1 MRRILVIACL
11 ALTGCPTTTPDT
23 QGTGTP
29 TADPASMTKLGDQID
44 KADQRVAA
52 GIAVASENADKP
64 AVVRAELGVA
74 ASYLPKPDQIHID
87 YVRNR
92 VARANP
98 EEYKRAEDAGRK
110 MLASIDAR
118 WANAEKEAA
127 ENKKAIEAA
136 NKKICDL
143 EAKNAKLEGDLVQA
157 KKDIVTYACA
167 AIGGLLAVAAVALFW
182 FKQVLGA
189 ISSAAGSAC
198 LLAFPAL
205 VETKWFL
212 PSLGGLGGLL
222 IVGAGAYL
230 LLRNKPSQKP
240 AEAPIPDAAPPA
252 QGKGDV

>member
-1 MRRILVIACL
+1 MRLLLVIAL
-11 ALTGCPTTTPDT
+11 FALTGCPTVPDT

-29 TADPASMTKLGDQID
+29 TADPASMVKLGDQID

-64 AVVRAELGVA
+64 AVVKAELGVA

-118 WANAEKEAA
+118 WANTEKEAA

-167 AIGGLLAVAAVALFW
+167 AIGGLLAIAAVALFW

-189 ISSAAGSAC
+189 ISSAVGSAC

-212 PSLGGLGGLL
+212 PSLAVLGGLL
-222 IVGAGAYL
+222 IVWAGAYL
-230 LLRNKPSQKP
+230 LLAKKTSPEPKEPQSPTTDEPN
-240 AEAPIPDAAPPA
+240 A
-252 QGKGDV
+252 